1 MPVGIVSRMKPTR
14 PPRPGTVYESERRGW
29 ADRRRRVWW
38 SVLYGNFKPRR
49 RAPRR
54 EDGARFHSVDWHS
67 PHLLAVAMGILLL
80 SVADAFMTVTLLS
93 GGADEVNPVMA
104 AVVYHSAAQ
113 FAALKMAMTGFGV
126 MLMVYHAR
134 YRFMRV
140 LRVELV
146 LYAILVGYAGLL
158 GYEFWLLRDAVDIPG
173 L

>member
-1 MPVGIVSRMKPTR
+1 
-14 PPRPGTVYESERRGW
+14 VYESERRSW

-49 RAPRR
+49 RRPARR
-54 EDGARFHSVDWHS
+54 EDDARFHSVDWHS

-80 SVADAFMTVTLLS
+80 SVADAFMTLTLLS

-104 AVVYHSAAQ
+104 AVVYNSAAL
-113 FAALKMAMTGFGV
+113 FAALKMAMTGLGV
-126 MLMVYHAR
+126 MLMVYLAR

-140 LRVELV
+140 LRVEFV
-146 LYAILVGYAGLL
+146 LYAILAGYAGLL